1 MKNWTAMPSVFPN
14 GIQMVVAKTGWP
26 IVAHNRYWSKDTDYA
41 MQVSV
46 GSTYLSL
53 HVCTYVHVCVHVFVC
68 MRACNLCCVHVG
80 VCMHVDILCMYKS
93 MHTLYMCT

>member
-1 MKNWTAMPSVFPN
+1 MPSVFPN

-46 GSTYLSL
+46 VVFASACVYVPLYIC
-53 HVCTYVHVCVHVFVC
+53 VC
-68 MRACNLCCVHVG
+68 ACA
-80 VCMHVDILCMYKS
+80 CMHVCCVA
-93 MHTLYMCT
+93 YM

>member
-1 MKNWTAMPSVFPN
+1 MPSVFPN

-46 GSTYLSL
+46 GSICLCMR
-53 HVCTYVHVCVHVFVC
+53 VCTSVHMCVC
-68 MRACNLCCVHVG
+68 MCMHASMLCCVNVG
-80 VCMHVDILCMYKS
+80 VFMCACMLIYTQKWTYVCACK
-93 MHTLYMCT
+93 

>member
-53 HVCTYVHVCVHVFVC
+53 HVCTCLCAYVCVHVHAC
-68 MRACNLCCVHVG
+68 MYVVLCTCRCVYVR
-80 VCMHVDILCMYKS
+80 MHVNIIK
-93 MHTLYMCT
+93 CTY